1 MKQLQ
6 LKSKEEK
13 GLKIRFNLKQVR
25 EKNKLTQI
33 MLITT
38 VNKRRIRVYTKLR
51 VEPKYWNRETYRC
64 FQNEG
69 LNIRERLR
77 LKHINEQID
86 NLVISLYE
94 MDERLAMKGEYLSDS
109 TVRQVVD

>member
-38 VNKRRIRVYTKLR
+38 VNK
-51 VEPKYWNRETYRC
+51 
-64 FQNEG
+64 
-69 LNIRERLR
+69 
-77 LKHINEQID
+77 
-86 NLVISLYE
+86 S
-94 MDERLAMKGEYLSDS
+94 
-109 TVRQVVD
+109 

>member
-1 MKQLQ
+1 MIIMKQLQ

-38 VNKRRIRVYTKLR
+38 VN
-51 VEPKYWNRETYRC
+51 REESESIP
-64 FQNEG
+64 NS
-69 LNIRERLR
+69 
-77 LKHINEQID
+77 
-86 NLVISLYE
+86 V
-94 MDERLAMKGEYLSDS
+94 
-109 TVRQVVD
+109 